1 MITCED
7 FNQKKTTKKGDRRK
21 TVSKRPAY
29 VNTPIAIAKKLVRIA
44 DLIDDEKN
52 IAAYAETIGL
62 ARTVI
67 GRKITS
73 TEYANWS
80 RIR

>member
-1 MITCED
+1 MSCDID
-7 FNQKKTTKKGDRRK
+7 SDSFHVKKGGRRK
-21 TVSKRPAY
+21 TVSTRRAY

-44 DLIDDEKN
+44 DLIDAEKN
-52 IAAYAETIGL
+52 MVAYSETMTL

-73 TEYANWS
+73 TEYATWS
-80 RIR
+80 KIR